1 MFIQKKSH
9 NCVESKIFFGHFHAL
24 KKKQIKTN
32 VKMSIFCLKHICK
45 TLLSFYYFY
54 NDDSKVILG
63 QTYHGL

>member
-1 MFIQKKSH
+1 MIIKIRSENETRQK
-9 NCVESKIFFGHFHAL
+9 L

-54 NDDSKVILG
+54 NDDIKVILS
-63 QTYHGL
+63 